1 MKRVVTLINKLKTQ
15 ADADATVS
23 QLLTTVQML
32 QSELYHLKE
41 QGGDDDSSKSTA
53 VHVVANPMPEP
64 VEKVEEEEKIV
75 EVLEVDDEAVQAELE
90 ELRKNA
96 ELRRSL
102 GAANRPQLLFDPI
115 EDIPTLLHQT
125 QVEEPTPEP
134 PTKIPEVTTDL
145 NDRLKIQRLELSD
158 VLQEAAIKDLKKA
171 ITLNERISFINE
183 LFRGDESMY
192 ERSIKTI
199 NNFAIY
205 AEAEYWIK
213 RELKLKLG
221 WDEKLPV
228 VKEFD
233 QLVRRRFL

>member
-1 MKRVVTLINKLKTQ
+1 MERVVTLINKLKSQ
-15 ADADATVS
+15 LDANADIT
-23 QLLTTVQML
+23 QLLTTVQIL
-32 QSELYHLKE
+32 QSELQHLKSMK
-41 QGGDDDSSKSTA
+41 GADGNVNFTSI
-53 VHVVANPMPEP
+53 HVAKP
-64 VEKVEEEEKIV
+64 VVETPQEEEKIV
-75 EVLEVDDEAVQAELE
+75 EILEVDDEAVQAELE

-96 ELRRSL
+96 ELRTSL
-102 GAANRPQLLFDPI
+102 AAANRPQLLFDPI

-125 QVEEPTPEP
+125 PIEEPKREEKVEEP
-134 PTKIPEVTTDL
+134 EVPTDL
-145 NDRLKIQRLELSD
+145 NERLKIQRLELSD
-158 VLQEAAIKDLKKA
+158 VLQETAIKDLKKA
-171 ITLNERISFINE
+171 ISLNDRISFINE
-183 LFRGDESMY
+183 LFRGDEAMY

-221 WDEKLPV
+221 WDEKLHV